1 MSRFHSY
8 INSAKEILSAYDG
21 QEPFA
26 SFLKKY
32 FSLHKKFGSRDR
44 KQVSHLCYCY
54 FRLGK
59 AHVDMSVEEKI
70 VLGLFL
76 CSTAPNELLEGL
88 KPDWNQ
94 QVTRTLTDKLV
105 TLGIKDS
112 INVFPWKEELSE
124 GIDFDLFNVSFFIQP
139 DLFLRTRP
147 EKEQIVMRKLEAAG
161 LDFSYPAV
169 NCIALPNAAKIDAL
183 IELNREA
190 VIQDL
195 SSQKT
200 GELLENVTG
209 IDKKPLRVWDCCAAS
224 GGKSIMAVDLL
235 GGIDLT
241 VSDIRKSILHNLDKR
256 FSDAG
261 ITKYKSLVADLSVP
275 GFRLAQPGFDLII
288 ADLPC
293 TGSGT
298 WSRTPEQ
305 LFYFDKQD
313 IIRYAALQK
322 DILANLVPHLNTGG
336 FILYITCS
344 VFKKENEENIQ
355 ELQSNFPL
363 SLKKIGIIAGYDK
376 KADSMFAALL
386 QKL

>member
-1 MSRFHSY
+1 M
-8 INSAKEILSAYDG
+8 YDG

-32 FSLHKKFGSRDR
+32 FSQHKKFGSRDR

-59 AHVDMSVEEKI
+59 AQLNMAMDEKI
-70 VLGLFL
+70 LVGLFL
-76 CSTAPNELLEGL
+76 CSTTSNELLDAL

-94 QVTRTLTDKLV
+94 QVTMSVGEKFAL
-105 TLGIKDS
+105 LGIHDS
-112 INVFPWKEELSE
+112 TSVFPWKEALSD
-124 GIDFDLFNVSFFIQP
+124 GIDFELFNASFFIQP

-147 EKEQIVMRKLEAAG
+147 GKKQIVLRKLEAAG
-161 LDFSYPAV
+161 LNVSSPSG
-169 NCIALPNAAKIDAL
+169 NCIALPNAARIDDL

-190 VIQDL
+190 VVQDL

-200 GELLENVTG
+200 GELLEKINSS
-209 IDKKPLRVWDCCAAS
+209 DQKPLRVWDCCAAS
-224 GGKSIMAVDLL
+224 GGKSIMAVDIL
-235 GGIDLT
+235 GDIDLT
-241 VSDIRKSILHNLDKR
+241 VTDIRESILHNLDKR
-256 FSDAG
+256 FADAG
-261 ITKYKSLVADLSVP
+261 IAKYKSLVADLSVP
-275 GFRLAQPGFDLII
+275 GFRVAQPGFDLII

-305 LFYFDKQD
+305 LFYFEKQE
-313 IIRYAALQK
+313 IGRYAALQK
-322 DILANLVPHLNTGG
+322 NILANLVPHLNPGG

-355 ELQSNFPL
+355 ELTSDFPM
-363 SLKKIGIIAGYDK
+363 SLKESRIIAGYDK
-376 KADSMFAALL
+376 KADSMFVALL

>member
-1 MSRFHSY
+1 M
-8 INSAKEILSAYDG
+8 YDG

-32 FSLHKKFGSRDR
+32 FNQHKKFGSKDR

-59 AHVDMSVEEKI
+59 AQLNMAMDEKI
-70 VLGLFL
+70 LVGLFL
-76 CSTAPNELLEGL
+76 CSTTSNELLDAL

-94 QVTRTLTDKLV
+94 QVTRTLKDKLV
-105 TLGIKDS
+105 SLGIKDS
-112 INVFPWKEELSE
+112 INVFPWKEELSD
-124 GIDFDLFNVSFFIQP
+124 GIDFELFNDSFFIQP

-147 EKEQIVMRKLEAAG
+147 GKKQIVLRKLEAAG
-161 LDFSYPAV
+161 LDIYSPAG
-169 NCIALPNAAKIDAL
+169 NCIALPNAARIDDL

-200 GELLENVTG
+200 GELLEKINSS
-209 IDKKPLRVWDCCAAS
+209 DQKQLRVWDCCAAS
-224 GGKSIMAVDLL
+224 GGKSIMAVDIL
-235 GGIDLT
+235 GDIDLT
-241 VSDIRKSILHNLDKR
+241 VSDIRKNILHNLDKR
-256 FSDAG
+256 FADAG

-275 GFRLAQPGFDLII
+275 GFRLVQPGFDLII

-305 LFYFDKQD
+305 LFYFDKQE
-313 IIRYAALQK
+313 IGRYAALQK
-322 DILANLVPHLNTGG
+322 NILANLVTHLNPGG
-336 FILYITCS
+336 FLLYITCS

-355 ELQSNFPL
+355 ELASDFPMA
-363 SLKKIGIIAGYDK
+363 LKESGIIAGYDK
-376 KADSMFAALL
+376 KADSMFVALL